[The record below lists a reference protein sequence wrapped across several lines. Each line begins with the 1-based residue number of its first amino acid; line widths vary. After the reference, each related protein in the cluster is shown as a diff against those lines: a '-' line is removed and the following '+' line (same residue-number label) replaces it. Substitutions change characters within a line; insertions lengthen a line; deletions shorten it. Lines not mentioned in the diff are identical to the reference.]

1 MKKFSIALALMILL
15 CAIAAQA
22 ATTTFTGFVTDTMC
36 GKDHMMTGK
45 DEASC
50 VRACVKGGAKYAL
63 AVGDTI
69 YILEGSKAQL
79 DPVAGRKVTVTG
91 VLKGDTLH
99 VNSIAEAK

>member
-1 MKKFSIALALMILL
+1 MKKLSIALMLALLL
-15 CAIAAQA
+15 CAVAAQA
-22 ATTTFTGFVTDTMC
+22 ATSTFTGFVTDTMC

-69 YILEGSKAQL
+69 YILDGSKAQL
-79 DPVAGRKVTVTG
+79 DPVAGRKVTVSG
-91 VLKGDTLH
+91 ELKGDTLH
-99 VNSIAEAK
+99 VSSIAEVK